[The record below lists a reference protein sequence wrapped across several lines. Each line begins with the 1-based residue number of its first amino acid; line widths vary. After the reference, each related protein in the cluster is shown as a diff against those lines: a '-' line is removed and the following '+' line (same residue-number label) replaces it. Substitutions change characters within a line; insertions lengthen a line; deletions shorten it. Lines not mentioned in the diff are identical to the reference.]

1 MTLLRLLALLP
12 ILLGLA
18 RRVGAEQTPACSVVV
33 SPSLRRGIVVE
44 WITPKSEAERAGIR
58 SGDVLLNW
66 TREDARGEIE
76 TPFDF
81 AFLRFEQASRGRVTL
96 EGLRNDQKR
105 TWQLGS
111 DVWGIAGR
119 PALEQGLLSDY
130 CEGEKLVSSGKA
142 LEAIERWQTIV
153 DKPSLAPWIL
163 SRAGQVLF
171 QAALWDKSD
180 SMYRE
185 ALERA
190 ADDRPTVRAEL
201 LRQWASSF
209 SYRDDL
215 GNAEKCFE
223 QEAREWR
230 RGGGQNMAVATTLL
244 DIGAVSLRRGDFTK
258 AESSFQAALELARPL
273 APESIQT
280 VLSFANLGVVAQERG
295 DLGEAEQFY
304 REALWREAKYFPPS
318 PHLAQTL
325 ANTATLRMRR
335 GDLNQAEVDYRKAL
349 AIAEKIDPNSSN
361 AADILDSLGECVLD
375 RGNAAKGEEYLKR
388 ALAVR
393 QKLVP
398 RSLQVAVTLGRL
410 GKLERVRGN
419 LAKAEEYYRNA
430 LAIGGRL
437 NPEPPE
443 DRRFFIGL
451 GDVALA
457 RDDLV
462 SAEAN
467 YRRALAIIEATAP
480 KSLNHAETLGDLAGV
495 LRRKKGDSAAL
506 ELYRAALDELEAKT
520 AHLGG
525 IEKNEAQYRA
535 SHDRYYREYID
546 LLVRQHQPE
555 LAFETLESLHART
568 LFELLSRSRID
579 IRQGVDPALLGREKD
594 LHQSLNAK
602 SQYRI
607 RLVEDRHTDERVTDL
622 DREIAALR
630 NDYLEIESQIQASS
644 PGYAALTQ
652 PQRLSAKEIQQ
663 FIGADTLLLEYS
675 LGEERSYVWVVGKES
690 LRAFEL
696 PSRAAID
703 TAARRVY
710 RLLTARNHATTE
722 VNESQRAKR
731 WAKADAVYSDAARD
745 LSRKILSPV
754 ASLLGSKRL
763 LIVSDGALQYIPFS
777 ALPVPEG
784 GGKTLISEHQI
795 VNLPSASVI
804 IELSRF
810 AGVPTK
816 EQKQEKIVAV
826 LADPV
831 FDSRDERIIAG
842 GLVSKPVRIDASGVS
857 LGSKQPQ
864 VSDSLTRS
872 AADIGLDRSGRFYL
886 NRLLYTRREADSI
899 LALIPKGKGLEI
911 LDFKANRDA
920 ALNSRLAGYRIVH
933 FATHGLLNNEHPE
946 LSGLVLS
953 LVDENGKPQDG
964 FLQLEDIYNLKLPVD
979 LVVLSGCETGLGEDV
994 SGEGLIGLTRGFMY
1008 AGASRIVASLWSV
1021 NDVAT
1026 AEFMTLF
1033 YKAMLRDKLQ
1043 PAAALRRAQIEMRQQ
1058 RRWNSPYYWAAF
1070 EIQGEWK

>member
-1 MTLLRLLALLP
+1 MTFLRLLALLP
-12 ILLGLA
+12 ILLGLT
-18 RRVGAEQTPACSVVV
+18 RRVGAEQTPACSIVA
-33 SPSLRRGIVVE
+33 SASLRRGIVVE
-44 WITPKSEAERAGIR
+44 WITPNSEAERAGIR

-66 TREDARGEIE
+66 IREDARGEIE

-119 PALEQGLLSDY
+119 PALEPGLLSDY

-142 LEAIERWQTIV
+142 LEAVDRWQTIV

-190 ADDRPTVRAEL
+190 TDDRPTVRAEL

-230 RGGGQNMAVATTLL
+230 RGGGENMAVATTLL
-244 DIGAVSLRRGDFTK
+244 DIGAVALRRGDFTK
-258 AESSFQAALELARPL
+258 AESSFQTALELARTL

-295 DLGEAEQFY
+295 DLGKAEQFY
-304 REALWREAKYFPPS
+304 REALWRETKYFPPS
-318 PHLAQTL
+318 PHQAQTL

-335 GDLNQAEVDYRKAL
+335 GDLAQAEIDYRKAL
-349 AIAEKIDPNSSN
+349 AIAEKIDPNSLN
-361 AADILDSLGECVLD
+361 TADILDSLGECVLD
-375 RGNAAKGEEYLKR
+375 RGNASKGEEYLKR
-388 ALAVR
+388 ALAIR

-398 RSLQVAVTLGRL
+398 WGLQVAVTLGRL

-430 LAIGGRL
+430 LDIGERL

-457 RDDLV
+457 RDDLA

-480 KSLNHAETLGDLAGV
+480 KSLNHAETLADLAGV

-525 IEKNEAQYRA
+525 IEKDEAQYRA

-579 IRQGVDPALLGREKD
+579 IRQGVDPTLLGRERS
-594 LHQSLNAK
+594 LRQLLNAK
-602 SQYRI
+602 SEYRI
-607 RLVEDRHTDERVTDL
+607 RLVEDSHTDEHIKEL
-622 DREIAALR
+622 NGEIAALR
-630 NDYLEIESQIQASS
+630 EDYLEIESQIRVSS
-644 PGYAALTQ
+644 PAYAALTQ
-652 PQRLSAKEIQQ
+652 PHRLSAREIQQ

-675 LGEERSYVWVVGKES
+675 LGEERSYVWLVGKES
-690 LRAFEL
+690 LGAFEL
-696 PSRAAID
+696 PSRAAIER
-703 TAARRVY
+703 AARRVY
-710 RLLTARNHATTE
+710 LLLTARNHETE
-722 VNESQRAKR
+722 GSESKRAMR
-731 WAKADAVYSDAARD
+731 SAKADAAYSDAARD

-784 GGKTLISEHQI
+784 GDKTLITEHEI

-831 FDSRDERIIAG
+831 FDSRDERIIEG

-872 AADIGLDRSGRFYL
+872 AADISLDRSGRFYL

-899 LALIPKGKGLEI
+899 LALIPKGQGLEI
-911 LDFKANRDA
+911 LDFQANRAA
-920 ALNSRLAGYRIVH
+920 ALNSRLRGYRIVH
-933 FATHGLLNNEHPE
+933 FATHGLLDNEHPE

-953 LVDENGKPQDG
+953 LVDEKGKPQDG
-964 FLQLEDIYNLKLPVD
+964 FLQLEDIYNLKLPVE
-979 LVVLSGCETGLGEDV
+979 LVVLSGCETGLGENV
-994 SGEGLIGLTRGFMY
+994 SGEGLIGMTRAFMY